1 MLLRYL
7 TIVLKKIISKTFGY
21 TVIVTTGLIMC
32 ACSKDGNN
40 QKTFLFLS
48 FIITGCVTR
57 QMSWHQIQKCTTV
70 QKDFFPCGSMLYL
83 YSLKALHKARPFTL
97 FYAMNYCI
105 RRDFHY
111 TYKIFILCSSPL
123 FIPYQIFELILFIND
138 LVLVSWSICDL
149 KPTLGNNATHSI
161 EHVWL
166 NCSILGGTKDT
177 RI

>member
-1 MLLRYL
+1 MQTQYFKSCHFCHRVVMLPRYL
-7 TIVLKKIISKTFGY
+7 TIVLEKIISKTFGC

-40 QKTFLFLS
+40 QRTFLFLS

-97 FYAMNYCI
+97 FYAMYYCI

-111 TYKIFILCSSPL
+111 TYSIKDLYFVAHLCSFL
-123 FIPYQIFELILFIND
+123 
-138 LVLVSWSICDL
+138 L
-149 KPTLGNNATHSI
+149 KY
-161 EHVWL
+161 L
-166 NCSILGGTKDT
+166 N
-177 RI
+177 